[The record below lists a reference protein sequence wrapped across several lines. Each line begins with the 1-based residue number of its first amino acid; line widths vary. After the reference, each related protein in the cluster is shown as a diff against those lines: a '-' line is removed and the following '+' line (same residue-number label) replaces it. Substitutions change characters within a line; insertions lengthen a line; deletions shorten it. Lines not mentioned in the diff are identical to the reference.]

1 MKTIKIYNAQ
11 DRIEAERVLSE
22 LKKEGIECYTM
33 DADVG
38 EYMRIVEG
46 FSVFGCDVFVREED
60 ETKAKAVVEDLL
72 FLQKQ
77 EEQSREDAQ
86 KTKGWEKR
94 RIIAGVLLVWIV
106 IGLLISIFY

>member
-46 FSVFGCDVFVREED
+46 FSVFGCVCRASLPPSLFPLSFFIYTSDFV
-60 ETKAKAVVEDLL
+60 L
-72 FLQKQ
+72 
-77 EEQSREDAQ
+77 
-86 KTKGWEKR
+86 
-94 RIIAGVLLVWIV
+94 IIAAVLRTV
-106 IGLLISIFY
+106 G

>member
-1 MKTIKIYNAQ
+1 MKTIKIYNAR

-60 ETKAKAVVEDLL
+60 EKKAKTVVEDLI
-72 FLQKQ
+72 FLQKEEEPQ
-77 EEQSREDAQ
+77 EEQKPGKWD
-86 KTKGWEKR
+86 KR
-94 RIIAGVLLVWIV
+94 RIVAGILLVWII
-106 IGLLISIFY
+106 IGLLVSIFY

>member
-46 FSVFGCDVFVREED
+46 FSVYGCDIYVKED
-60 ETKAKAVVEDLL
+60 EKEKAQSVIDDLIL
-72 FLQKQ
+72 LQKQ
-77 EEQSREDAQ
+77 ELEKEEKPVKKMD
-86 KTKGWEKR
+86 KR
-94 RIIAGVLLVWIV
+94 RIIAVVLLVWII
-106 IGLLISIFY
+106 IGLLIGIIY